1 MNVSINPI
9 LRLVGLLFNLLLLF
23 NRIIMQKTQL
33 INITRRKLSIRNYSP
48 LTINFYTSAIRH
60 FSDWLLQNQLKTIT
74 NDSLEQY
81 FYHIKQREH
90 HSISS
95 MRKVVATIKSC

>member
-1 MNVSINPI
+1 
-9 LRLVGLLFNLLLLF
+9 
-23 NRIIMQKTQL
+23 MQKTQL
-33 INITRRKLSIRNYSP
+33 INIARRKLSIRNYSP
-48 LTINFYTSAIRH
+48 RTINSYISAIRH

-81 FYHIKQREH
+81 LYHLKQREH

-95 MRKVVATIKSC
+95 MRQVVATTQSC